1 MKGSYEFRVMSDEQ
15 GSASTHPGNLT
26 SSVPGRVI
34 MSIKTHNRASARKA
48 RPDAYNFTLSTLF
61 FTLSFLSF
69 WFSASPFIPHSA
81 LRIPHLEIP
90 HLKPFFRLTLG
101 TSLEILVTL

>member
-15 GSASTHPGNLT
+15 GSASTRPG
-26 SSVPGRVI
+26 SDPGRVI
-34 MSIKTHNRASARKA
+34 MSIKTPNRASARA
-48 RPDAYNFTLSTLF
+48 FRADAYNFTLSTLF